1 MKRREAGFT
10 LIEALVALA
19 ILGVALA
26 AVLRAYGAGF
36 RSAERAEVQTHA
48 LLLAE
53 SRLAEAAATLT
64 EPGENRGQAEGDA
77 WRVAATSFP
86 LEGVEKPLLRIEVR
100 VAGPNGGEARL
111 VTLRLAP

>member
-1 MKRREAGFT
+1 MKRGDSGFT

-36 RSAERAEVQTHA
+36 RSAERAEMQTHA

-64 EPGENRGQAEGDA
+64 APGESRGVAGGYA
-77 WRVAATSFP
+77 WRVTAAPFP
-86 LEGVEKPLLRIEVR
+86 VEGVVEPLLRIEVR
-100 VAGPNGGEARL
+100 VAAPGGAEASL
-111 VTLRLAP
+111 VTLRLRP

>member
-1 MKRREAGFT
+1 MKRGEAGFT

-36 RSAERAEVQTHA
+36 SSAERAAMQTHA

-53 SRLAEAAATLT
+53 SRLAEAMATMS
-64 EPGENRGQAEGDA
+64 EPGESRGDA
-77 WRVAATSFP
+77 GGYSWRLTASAFS
-86 LEGVEKPLLRIEVR
+86 LEGVAKPLLRLEIR
-100 VAGPNGGEARL
+100 VAAPNGAEARL
-111 VTLRLAP
+111 VSLRLPP

>member
-1 MKRREAGFT
+1 MRREAGFT

-36 RSAERAEVQTHA
+36 RSAERAGMQTHA

-53 SRLAEAAATLT
+53 SRLAEAAATMT
-64 EPGENRGQAEGDA
+64 GPGERRGAAGGYSWRVIAAPFPVEGVEQPLLRLEA
-77 WRVAATSFP
+77 RVAAP
-86 LEGVEKPLLRIEVR
+86 DG
-100 VAGPNGGEARL
+100 AEARL
-111 VTLRLAP
+111 VTLRLRP

>member
-1 MKRREAGFT
+1 MKRGDTGFT

-36 RSAERAEVQTHA
+36 RSAERAEMQTHA

-53 SRLAEAAATLT
+53 SRLAEAATTLT
-64 EPGENRGQAEGDA
+64 EPGESRGREAGYA
-77 WRVAATSFP
+77 WRVTAAPFP
-86 LEGVEKPLLRIEVR
+86 VEGVDEPLLRIDVR
-100 VAGPNGGEARL
+100 VVAPDGSEARL
-111 VTLRLAP
+111 GTLRLPP

>member
-1 MKRREAGFT
+1 MKRRDAGFT

-36 RSAERAEVQTHA
+36 RSAERSEMQTQA
-48 LLLAE
+48 LLRAE

-64 EPGENRGQAEGDA
+64 EPGERRGDAGGYA
-77 WRVAATSFP
+77 WRVAATPFP
-86 LEGVEKPLLRIEVR
+86 VEGVEKPLLRIEVR
-100 VAGPNGGEARL
+100 VAAPDGAEARL
-111 VTLRLAP
+111 VTLRLPP

>member
-1 MKRREAGFT
+1 MRRREAGFT

-36 RSAERAEVQTHA
+36 RSAEGAEMQTHA

-64 EPGENRGQAEGDA
+64 EPGEIRGEADGYA
-77 WRVAATSFP
+77 WRVAAAPFP
-86 LEGVEKPLLRIEVR
+86 IGGVEKPLLRIEVR
-100 VAGPNGGEARL
+100 VAAPNGAEARL